1 MTDTIQMHG
10 QEKLQEFMRRV
21 IERVKDPSEL
31 WHDISDILIVNTQR
45 RIQTGI
51 GTDDKAWKK
60 SWRAKVQGGQ
70 TLRDTGRL
78 HNSIFAKVQGNKIS
92 VGTKVVYAPILHF
105 GGWVKPKSGKYLT
118 FKTPLGGWVMDKA
131 VYIPPRPYLGISVDD
146 SQEILFEIEE
156 YLYKVLTDAKH

>member
-1 MTDTIQMHG
+1 MADSIQMHG

-21 IERVKDPSEL
+21 LDRVEDPSKL
-31 WHDISDILIVNTQR
+31 WHDISDLLVFNVQQR
-45 RIQTGI
+45 IKTGI
-51 GTDDKAWKK
+51 GTDDKPWQK

-78 HNSIFAKVQGNKIS
+78 YNSIFAKVQGNKIS
-92 VGTKVVYAPILHF
+92 VGTNVKYAPILHF
-105 GGWVKPKSGKYLT
+105 GGTIKPKSGKYLV
-118 FKTPLGGWVMDKA
+118 FRTPMGGWRKIKA
-131 VYIPPRPYLGISVDD
+131 VYIPPRPYMGISVDD

>member
-1 MTDTIQMHG
+1 MTDSVQMHG
-10 QEKLQEFMRRV
+10 QEKLQKFMQQVLDRV
-21 IERVKDPSEL
+21 SDPSEL
-31 WHDISDILIVNTQR
+31 WHDISDLLVSNTQS

-51 GTDDKAWKK
+51 GTDDKPWKK

-78 HNSIFAKVQGNKIS
+78 HNSIVAQVVGNRII
-92 VGTKVVYAPILHF
+92 VGTNVKYAPILHF
-105 GGWVKPKSGKYLT
+105 GGTIKPKSGKYLT
-118 FKTPLGGWVMDKA
+118 FRTPMGGWVKVKA
-131 VYIPPRPYLGISVDD
+131 VIIPPRPFLGISVDD